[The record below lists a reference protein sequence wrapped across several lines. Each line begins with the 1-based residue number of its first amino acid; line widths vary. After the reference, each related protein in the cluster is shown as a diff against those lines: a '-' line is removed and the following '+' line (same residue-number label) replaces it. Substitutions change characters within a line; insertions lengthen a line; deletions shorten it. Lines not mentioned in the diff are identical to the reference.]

1 MATKHYHID
10 FNQFK
15 AGTVIDD
22 ELKAQG
28 LHISAFTKDGHP
40 KEAMIF
46 DSAHPTGGDHDLRT
60 DNLKKVLIISEDGDS
75 HDPDDEAD
83 GGKFMFN
90 FDGEAKVKSL
100 TFLDIE
106 EGAWIKFFDDDGKLI
121 KQLDIS
127 GQGNNEQFA
136 AHFNVDGVASM
147 LVILNGS
154 GAIDNLK
161 YELTP
166 SKPDGIVEGT
176 DGGDHINLHYTGDP
190 DGDRIDADDAILPG
204 EGPNDDIVHAGDGND
219 TVLSGDGDDD
229 VFGGDGNEEMWLGG
243 GNDIGRGEDGHDWMH
258 GQDGDDTL
266 FGGKGNDMLFG
277 EADDDVLL
285 GGTGD
290 DQVEGGDGND
300 VLDGGKGDDELFGG
314 DGDDTIS
321 GGAGDDTIE
330 GNKGEDVL
338 HGGDGNDDI
347 MGGNANDTVFG
358 GDGNDTIDGGS
369 NGDDYLEGNGGD
381 DKITGGNGRD
391 TIYGDNAPADH
402 PDREVFKWSEA
413 EGFGNDEVAQSFSQ
427 DTGST
432 TVVFDYKTNNY
443 HEVETQ
449 FETTHQNVQNLDHEV
464 GKKSSLES
472 VLNGEDNAA
481 TYSWTSTKPLEDVE
495 FRINDIDGDGR
506 VTIRAFD
513 DCHEPIEVVLTHPGS
528 GLKLADTDGVH
539 GNDTAISKDGNY
551 TPDSAGE
558 HSVLVKI
565 PGPVTK
571 WEIVHEQDGHLN
583 TGINVTDITFDVVK
597 SLGEPGDDTLYGGD
611 NGDEIYGQEGDD
623 DIVGGRGGDDLFGGA
638 DRDTFRAERDDQ
650 GDPVPDAQGSFIGD
664 DVDGGSEGND
674 HDTLD
679 LRGTITE
686 GGSLKVT
693 KTGPDSNGNG
703 HDGFVEYFDDE
714 GESLGKLKF
723 EEIEEIIVCFTPG
736 TAIATPRGEVPV
748 ETLKPGDK
756 VITRDNGIQE
766 IAWAGARDLTSDEMA
781 EAQELR
787 PVLIKAGALGAN
799 LPERDM
805 LVSPQHRVLMAN
817 DRTQLY
823 FDEREVL
830 VAAKHLVGMDGVTRA
845 GNVDTTYI
853 HFMCAKHEVVLSDG
867 AWTET
872 FQPGDYTLGA
882 MGDAARDEIFRLFP
896 ELATVAG
903 LNDYAAARK
912 SLKRHEASLLME
924 R

>member
-1 MATKHYHID
+1 MTTKHYHID
-10 FNQFK
+10 FNQFA

-46 DSAHPTGGDHDLRT
+46 DSAKPTGGDTDLKT

-75 HDPDDEAD
+75 TEPDDEAD

-106 EGAWIKFFDDDGKLI
+106 EGAWIKFLDEDGKVI
-121 KQLDIS
+121 KQIDIH
-127 GQGNNEQFA
+127 GKGNNEQFTA
-136 AHFNVDGVASM
+136 NFNVDGVASM
-147 LVILNGS
+147 VVILNGS

-166 SKPDGIVEGT
+166 SKSDGIVEGT
-176 DGGDHINLHYTGDP
+176 DGGDRIDLHYTGDP

-204 EGPNDDIVHAGDGND
+204 EGPDDDIVVAGKGND
-219 TVLSGDGDDD
+219 TILSGDGDDD
-229 VFGGDGNEEMWLGG
+229 VFGGQGNEEMWLGDG
-243 GNDIGRGEDGHDWMH
+243 DDVGRGEDGNDWMH

-277 EADDDVLL
+277 EGDDDVLL

-290 DQVEGGDGND
+290 DKVVGGKGDD
-300 VLDGGKGDDELFGG
+300 VVDGGKGNDELFGG
-314 DGDDTIS
+314 DGDDTMT
-321 GGAGDDTIE
+321 GGAGNDTIE
-330 GNKGEDVL
+330 GSKGEDII
-338 HGGDGNDDI
+338 HGGAGNDDI
-347 MGGNANDTVFG
+347 WAGKDDDTASG
-358 GDGNDTIDGGS
+358 GDGNDTVDGGV
-369 NGDDYLEGNGGD
+369 NGDDFLEGNGGD
-381 DKITGGNGRD
+381 DKVTGGAGED
-391 TIYGDNAPADH
+391 TIYGDNAPGGH
-402 PDREVFKWSEA
+402 PEREIFKWSEA
-413 EGFGNDEVAQSFSQ
+413 DGFGNNKDAQTFAQ

-432 TVVFDYKTNNY
+432 NIVFDYKTNNY

-449 FETTHQNVQNLDHEV
+449 FETTQQNTNNLDHEV
-464 GKKSSLES
+464 GEKSSLES
-472 VLNGEDNAA
+472 VLNGEENSA

-528 GLKLADTDGVH
+528 GLKLVDTDHVH
-539 GNDTAISKDGNY
+539 GKDTAISKDNNY

-571 WEIVHEQDGHLN
+571 WEIVHEQDGGFN

-597 SLGEPGDDTLYGGD
+597 SLGEPGDDTLHGGD
-611 NGDEIYGQEGDD
+611 GDDEIYGQDGDD
-623 DIVGGRGGDDLFGGA
+623 HIAGGDGADKLSGGA
-638 DRDTFRAERDDQ
+638 DQDTFRAELDDH
-650 GDPVPDAQGSFIGD
+650 GNPTPDAKGSFIGD
-664 DVDGGSEGND
+664 HVDGGFKGND

-679 LRGTITE
+679 LRGTATH

-693 KTGPDSNGNG
+693 KTGPDFNGNG
-703 HDGFVEYFDDE
+703 HDGFVEYFDDD
-714 GESLGKLKF
+714 GKLLGKLKF
-723 EEIEEIIVCFTPG
+723 EEIEKIIVCFTPG
-736 TAIATPRGEVPV
+736 TSIITPRGEVAV

-756 VITRDNGIQE
+756 VITRDNGLQE
-766 IAWAGARDLTSDEMA
+766 IAWTGARELTAEEMDEA
-781 EAQELR
+781 EELR
-787 PVLIKAGALGAN
+787 PVLIKAGALGPN

-805 LVSPQHRVLMAN
+805 MVSPQHRVLMAN

-830 VAAKHLVGMDGVTRA
+830 VAAKHLVGIDGVTRA
-845 GNVDTTYI
+845 SNVNTTYI

-882 MGDAARDEIFRLFP
+882 MGDAAREEIFKLFP
-896 ELATVAG
+896 ELSTEEG

-912 SLKRHEASLLME
+912 SLKRHEASLLMQG
-924 R
+924 